1 MLGAGVDPRMFVQDY
16 SGFTR
21 AAEIQAQG
29 MQNLGA
35 TIGQGIKDF
44 GEARKERKKID
55 AEIKATSAGIESAIK
70 MGKDLGIDI
79 GGYLSPIQAKINDP
93 NTSPT
98 EALALGRT
106 AAQGI
111 SNAFTLGIGTQER
124 SIASQRARDENAFKL
139 ANLEVAQQ
147 RANIYGQKAQAEVSK
162 RTKGTLSFFDPSTNQ
177 SEEMDV
183 NYDPQGRP
191 RVIGTGE
198 LIVDPVKFKY
208 GEGGVEK
215 LPETS
220 QVGGVSDSIAQTAK
234 MNIGRLST
242 AKTPGTQGGG
252 LGCAD
257 AVCKIYNQ
265 ATGEELVKGGT
276 LSTSKMIESLS
287 SDPRFQSV
295 PVNQAQAGDIIV
307 TPRGKKA
314 GHTGIFVS
322 DNEIASNSSKGFRG
336 GQQGTLAQN
345 YSKGSWMSSVDIRN
359 PGTTQVFRR
368 IEEAASP
375 QMSSTSE
382 QKAEIS
388 RQIEQGS
395 GMATA
400 QSAPSGAMPTEPSLA
415 QQQPQLPAR
424 KQVVAT
430 RPVGNG
436 KQQQGTIMTPLQ
448 VQELE
453 ASGRQVS
460 AVPTP
465 DGNFVVTSV
474 RTGTPQ
480 MGFEMTY
487 DEQGRPVLKQSA
499 TGVGVVPK
507 VGEGQILSTD
517 ASGRPSIV
525 NIPGGKADIEAQ
537 KAAQAAENERKFEL
551 DRAGVVLSEID
562 KLIGYASEMSRLPGA
577 STYRKFAPMAGFE
590 GASEVENTLDTVK
603 AGFRFETLQRLKDAS
618 PTGSS
623 GLGAV
628 TKPEFDALAE
638 EKGKLTQVGDPRE
651 LQRRAT
657 NYKKMVLDTI
667 HGSKQDRDKLLKDKK
682 ITKESYDAV
691 ESLYPGFQKKQPLAP
706 EVIDIRKRLLGE

>member
-1 MLGAGVDPRMFVQDY
+1 
-16 SGFTR
+16 
-21 AAEIQAQG
+21 

-44 GEARKERKKID
+44 GEARQERKKID

-93 NTSPT
+93 NTSPA

-111 SNAFTLGIGTQER
+111 SNAFTLGIGAQER
-124 SIASQRARDENAFKL
+124 SIASQKAQDENAFRL

-147 RANIYGQKAQAEVSK
+147 RANIYGQKAQAEASK
-162 RTKGTLSFFDPSTNQ
+162 RTEGEISILDPDTGKERKERVWKDQFGNSYDYDTKRPILNTEKYFYG
-177 SEEMDV
+177 EE
-183 NYDPQGRP
+183 G
-191 RVIGTGE
+191 GLGE
-198 LIVDPVKFKY
+198 LP
-208 GEGGVEK
+208 
-215 LPETS
+215 PTS
-220 QVGGVSDSIAQTAK
+220 QVGGISDSIAQTAK

-295 PVNQAQAGDIIV
+295 PVSQAQAGDIIV

-322 DNEIASNSSKGFRG
+322 DNEIASNSSKGFNG
-336 GQQGTLAQN
+336 GKPGTFKQN
-345 YSKGSWMSSVDIRN
+345 YSKGSWMNSVATRN
-359 PGTTQVFRR
+359 PGSTQVFRR
-368 IEEAASP
+368 VGDDGSQQAIGTP
-375 QMSSTSE
+375 E
-382 QKAEIS
+382 QQAEVG
-388 RQIEQGS
+388 RMIEQS
-395 GMATA
+395 AGMRTA
-400 QSAPSGAMPTEPSLA
+400 QAAPSGAMPTEPRIN
-415 QQQPQLPAR
+415 QQPQPAPR
-424 KQVVAT
+424 RMV
-430 RPVGNG
+430 RGIPVGDG
-436 KQQQGTIMTPLQ
+436 QQQQGTIMTPQQ

-465 DGNFVVTSV
+465 DGNFRVTSV
-474 RTGTPQ
+474 RTRTPQ

-487 DEQGRPVLKQSA
+487 DEQGRPILKQSA
-499 TGVGVVPK
+499 TGVGAAPK

-537 KAAQAAENERKFEL
+537 KTAQAAENERKFEL
-551 DRAGVVLSEID
+551 DRAGIVLSEID
-562 KLIGYASEMSRLPGA
+562 KLIGYAGEMSRLPGA

-603 AGFRFETLQRLKDAS
+603 AGFRFETLQRLKEAS

-667 HGSKQDRDKLLKDKK
+667 HGSKQDRDKLLKEGK

-706 EVIDIRKRLLGE
+706 EVMEIRKRLLGE

>member
-44 GEARKERKKID
+44 SEARQERKKID

-93 NTSPT
+93 NTSPA

-111 SNAFTLGIGTQER
+111 SNAFTLGIGAQER
-124 SIASQRARDENAFKL
+124 SIASQRAQDENAFRL

-147 RANIYGQKAQAEVSK
+147 RANIYGQKAQAEASK
-162 RTKGTLSFFDPSTNQ
+162 LTKGTLSFFDPDTNQ

-198 LIVDPVKFKY
+198 LIVDPVKVKY

-215 LPETS
+215 PPETS
-220 QVGGVSDSIAQTAK
+220 QVGGISDSIAQTAK

-295 PVNQAQAGDIIV
+295 PVSQAQAGDIIV

-322 DNEIASNSSKGFRG
+322 DNEIASNSSKGFNG
-336 GQQGTLAQN
+336 GRPGTFEQN
-345 YSKGSWMSSVDIRN
+345 YSKGSWMNSVATRN
-359 PGTTQVFRR
+359 PKNTQVFRR
-368 IEEAASP
+368 IGDDGSQQAMGTPEEQDEVA
-375 QMSSTSE
+375 
-382 QKAEIS
+382 
-388 RQIEQGS
+388 RQIEQGA
-395 GMATA
+395 GMQMVQA
-400 QSAPSGAMPTEPSLA
+400 GGGMPTEPSLA

-424 KQVVAT
+424 RQVVAT
-430 RPVGNG
+430 RPVGG
-436 KQQQGTIMTPLQ
+436 GQQQQGTIMTQQQ
-448 VQELE
+448 VNELE

-465 DGNFVVTSV
+465 DGNFRVTSV

-487 DEQGRPVLKQSA
+487 DEQGRPILKQSA
-499 TGVGVVPK
+499 TGVGAAPK

-537 KAAQAAENERKFEL
+537 KAAQAAGNERKFEL
-551 DRAGVVLSEID
+551 DRAGIVLSEID
-562 KLIGYASEMSRLPGA
+562 KLIGYAGEMSRLPGA

-603 AGFRFETLQRLKDAS
+603 AGFRFETLQRLKEAS

-667 HGSKQDRDKLLKDKK
+667 HGSKQDRDKLLKDGK

>member
-29 MQNLGA
+29 IQNLGA

-44 GEARKERKKID
+44 GEARQERKKID
-55 AEIKATSAGIESAIK
+55 AEIKSISAGIESASK

-79 GGYLSPIQAKINDP
+79 GSYLSPIQAKINDP
-93 NTSPT
+93 NTSPA

-106 AAQGI
+106 AAQQI
-111 SNAFTLGIGTQER
+111 SNAFTLGIGAQER
-124 SIASQRARDENAFKL
+124 SIASQRAREENAFRL

-147 RANIYGQKAQAEVSK
+147 RANIYGQKAKAEASELTRDTIK
-162 RTKGTLSFFDPSTNQ
+162 AFDPDTGQ
-177 SEEMDV
+177 DKEWDV
-183 NYDPQGRP
+183 WKNKQGDLLTPDKKSR
-191 RVIGTGE
+191 
-198 LIVDPVKFKY
+198 IVDPDKYIY
-208 GEGGVEK
+208 GEPGGVQE
-215 LPETS
+215 LPPTS
-220 QVGGVSDSIAQTAK
+220 QVGGSINESALPAPLRKYASSFVEQGTKYGVDPALLAAISMHETANGKSSAFRNKNNAMGVSNASGPIQMGSVEASIEKMANLLGKGINQGKGPYANAK
-234 MNIGRLST
+234 SIEDIAKRYAPIGAGNDPR
-242 AKTPGTQGGG
+242 G
-252 LGCAD
+252 LNKYWTNG
-257 AVCKIYNQ
+257 VSSNYEK
-265 ATGEELVKGGT
+265 
-276 LSTSKMIESLS
+276 LS
-287 SDPRFQSV
+287 SAGQS
-295 PVNQAQAGDIIV
+295 D
-307 TPRGKKA
+307 
-314 GHTGIFVS
+314 
-322 DNEIASNSSKGFRG
+322 
-336 GQQGTLAQN
+336 
-345 YSKGSWMSSVDIRN
+345 
-359 PGTTQVFRR
+359 
-368 IEEAASP
+368 
-375 QMSSTSE
+375 SSTSMIGDLSQQAMGTPE
-382 QKAEIS
+382 QQAQIAG
-388 RQIEQGS
+388 QIERNQS
-395 GMATA
+395 LATA
-400 QSAPSGAMPTEPSLA
+400 QVGQPNQISTDPSLN
-415 QQQPQLPAR
+415 QQPQPAPR
-424 KQVVAT
+424 RMVGG
-430 RPVGNG
+430 RPVGG
-436 KQQQGTIMTPLQ
+436 GQQQQGTIMTQQQ
-448 VQELE
+448 VNELE

-465 DGNFVVTSV
+465 DGNFRVTSV

-487 DEQGRPVLKQSA
+487 DEQGRPILKQSA
-499 TGVGVVPK
+499 TGVGAAPK

-517 ASGRPSIV
+517 ASGSPSIV

-551 DRAGVVLSEID
+551 DRAGIVLSEID
-562 KLIGYASEMSRLPGA
+562 KLIGYAGEMSRLPGA

-603 AGFRFETLQRLKDAS
+603 AGFRFETLQRLKEAS

-667 HGSKQDRDKLLKDKK
+667 HGSKQDRDKLLKDGK

>member
-1 MLGAGVDPRMFVQDY
+1 MPYGQGQMLGAGVDPRMFVQDY

-35 TIGQGIKDF
+35 MIGQGIKDF
-44 GEARKERKKID
+44 GEARQERKKID

-93 NTSPT
+93 NTSPA

-111 SNAFTLGIGTQER
+111 SNAFTLGIGAQER

-147 RANIYGQKAQAEVSK
+147 RANIYGQKAQSEASK
-162 RTKGTLSFFDPSTNQ
+162 LTKGTLSFFDPDTNQ

-198 LIVDPVKFKY
+198 LIVDPVKVKY

-215 LPETS
+215 PPETS
-220 QVGGVSDSIAQTAK
+220 QVGGISDSIAQTAK

-322 DNEIASNSSKGFRG
+322 DNEIASNSSKGFNG
-336 GQQGTLAQN
+336 GKPGTFKQN
-345 YSKGSWMSSVDIRN
+345 YSKGSWMNSVATRN
-359 PGTTQVFRR
+359 PGSTQVFRR

-375 QMSSTSE
+375 QMAGTPE
-382 QKAEIS
+382 QQAEVA
-388 RQIEQGS
+388 RQIEQGAEMQMVQA
-395 GMATA
+395 G
-400 QSAPSGAMPTEPSLA
+400 GGMPTEPSLA

-424 KQVVAT
+424 RQVVAT
-430 RPVGNG
+430 RPVGG
-436 KQQQGTIMTPLQ
+436 GDEYRPSTAEEEKFYGTK
-448 VQELE
+448 
-453 ASGRQVS
+453 GQVS
-460 AVPTP
+460 KKTGKFSPITPPPGMVIRQSPGGGIEFIQGAGAADRFTKAAEEAKKQAV
-465 DGNFVVTSV
+465 
-474 RTGTPQ
+474 
-480 MGFEMTY
+480 
-487 DEQGRPVLKQSA
+487 QSA
-499 TGVGVVPK
+499 
-507 VGEGQILSTD
+507 D
-517 ASGRPSIV
+517 R
-525 NIPGGKADIEAQ
+525 NIQDLMEA
-537 KAAQAAENERKFEL
+537 KRL
-551 DRAGVVLSEID
+551 
-562 KLIGYASEMSRLPGA
+562 YASVMQSKGVIPAAARKLESITPGTELHTIQEGLLKDFKSRLGLEQL
-577 STYRKFAPMAGFE
+577 TQLRM
-590 GASEVENTLDTVK
+590 
-603 AGFRFETLQRLKDAS
+603 AS
-618 PTGSS
+618 PTGAAVGNPTNAEGLRLESVFGSLDPTSS
-623 GLGAV
+623 PAI
-628 TKPEFDALAE
+628 FN
-638 EKGKLTQVGDPRE
+638 RNIN
-651 LQRRAT
+651 RAIES
-657 NYKKMVLDTI
+657 YLDVI
-667 HGSKQDRDKLLKDKK
+667 HGTPEQRDKLMEEGK
-682 ITKESYDAV
+682 ITAKQNAEIEAQ
-691 ESLYPGFQKKQPLAP
+691 YPSSTMDTMGIEQPRQTDGTGNPLIDEIKKRNNL
-706 EVIDIRKRLLGE
+706 

>member
-1 MLGAGVDPRMFVQDY
+1 MLGAGIDPRMFVQDY

-44 GEARKERKKID
+44 GEARQERKKID
-55 AEIKATSAGIESAIK
+55 AEIKAASAGIESAIK

-111 SNAFTLGIGTQER
+111 SNAFTLGIGAQER
-124 SIASQRARDENAFKL
+124 SIASQRARDENSFKL

-147 RANIYGQKAQAEVSK
+147 RADIYGQKAQAEASELTRDTIK
-162 RTKGTLSFFDPSTNQ
+162 AFDPDTGQNK
-177 SEEMDV
+177 EWNV
-183 NYDPQGRP
+183 WKNKQGDLLTPDKKSR
-191 RVIGTGE
+191 
-198 LIVDPVKFKY
+198 IVDPDKY
-208 GEGGVEK
+208 IFGEPGGVQE
-215 LPETS
+215 LPPTS
-220 QVGGVSDSIAQTAK
+220 QVGGISDSIAQTAK

-322 DNEIASNSSKGFRG
+322 DDEIASNSSKGFNG
-336 GQQGTLAQN
+336 GKPGTFKQN
-345 YSKGSWMSSVDIRN
+345 YSKGSWMNSVATRN
-359 PGTTQVFRR
+359 PGSTQVFRR
-368 IEEAASP
+368 VGDD
-375 QMSSTSE
+375 SSQQAMGTPG
-382 QKAEIS
+382 QQAEVANM
-388 RQIEQGS
+388 IEQS
-395 GMATA
+395 AGMRTA
-400 QSAPSGAMPTEPSLA
+400 QAAPSGAMPTEPRIN
-415 QQQPQLPAR
+415 QQPQPAPR
-424 KQVVAT
+424 RMVGGI
-430 RPVGNG
+430 PVGG
-436 KQQQGTIMTPLQ
+436 GAAQGTIMTQQQ
-448 VQELE
+448 VNELE

-465 DGNFVVTSV
+465 DGNFRVTSV

-487 DEQGRPVLKQSA
+487 DEQGRPILKQSA
-499 TGVGVVPK
+499 TGVRAAPK

-537 KAAQAAENERKFEL
+537 KAAQSAENERKFEL
-551 DRAGVVLSEID
+551 DRAGIVLSEID
-562 KLIGYASEMSRLPGA
+562 KLIGYAGEMSRLPGA

-603 AGFRFETLQRLKDAS
+603 AGFRFETLQRLKEAS

-667 HGSKQDRDKLLKDKK
+667 HGSKQDRDKLLKDGK

-706 EVIDIRKRLLGE
+706 EVIDIRKRLLGK

>member
-1 MLGAGVDPRMFVQDY
+1 MFVQDY

-44 GEARKERKKID
+44 GEARQERKKID

-93 NTSPT
+93 NTSPA

-111 SNAFTLGIGTQER
+111 SNAFTLGIGAQDR
-124 SIASQRARDENAFKL
+124 AIASQKAQDENAFRL

-147 RANIYGQKAQAEVSK
+147 RANIYGQKAQAEASELTRDTIK
-162 RTKGTLSFFDPSTNQ
+162 AFDPDTGQ
-177 SEEMDV
+177 DKEWDV
-183 NYDPQGRP
+183 WKNKQGDLLTPDKKSR
-191 RVIGTGE
+191 
-198 LIVDPVKFKY
+198 IVDPDKYIY
-208 GEGGVEK
+208 GEPGGVQE
-215 LPETS
+215 LPPTS
-220 QVGGVSDSIAQTAK
+220 QVGGISDSIAQTAK

-295 PVNQAQAGDIIV
+295 PVSQAQAGDIIV

-322 DNEIASNSSKGFRG
+322 DNEIASNSSKGFNG
-336 GQQGTLAQN
+336 AKPGTFKQN
-345 YSKGSWMSSVDIRN
+345 YSKASWMNSVATRN
-359 PGTTQVFRR
+359 PGSTQVFRR
-368 IEEAASP
+368 VGDDGSQQAMGTP
-375 QMSSTSE
+375 E
-382 QKAEIS
+382 QQAEVG
-388 RQIEQGS
+388 RMIEQS
-395 GMATA
+395 AGMRTA
-400 QSAPSGAMPTEPSLA
+400 QAAPSGAMPTEPRIN
-415 QQQPQLPAR
+415 QQPQPAPR
-424 KQVVAT
+424 RMVGG
-430 RPVGNG
+430 RPVGG
-436 KQQQGTIMTPLQ
+436 GQQQQGTIMTQQQ
-448 VQELE
+448 VNELE

-465 DGNFVVTSV
+465 DGNFRVTSV

-487 DEQGRPVLKQSA
+487 DEQGRPILKQSA
-499 TGVGVVPK
+499 TGVGAAPK

-551 DRAGVVLSEID
+551 DRAGIVLSEID
-562 KLIGYASEMSRLPGA
+562 KLIGYAGEMSRLPGA

-603 AGFRFETLQRLKDAS
+603 AGFRFETLQRLKEAS

-667 HGSKQDRDKLLKDKK
+667 HGSKQDRDKLLKDGK